1 MASEGRTVNPAIAGP
16 ELESR
21 LREEP
26 FTFEFFQAMRLLERL
41 LPDRAP
47 VGGFGHPSAEV
58 VRLGAHPSLAFPAS
72 EIQSLQWEDGKAPSL
87 SVNFMGMTGVQ
98 GALPQWYT
106 ALVLEQQRSGDSTLR
121 SFLDIF
127 NHRSLSLFYRAWQK
141 YRFAVT
147 YERGDRDKF
156 FLNLLALIGLAT
168 PGLSGRQAIEDE
180 ALIFYAGLL
189 APHQR
194 SAAALEQLLSDYFDV
209 PAEVDQLVG
218 GWYRLDPNTQCCMD
232 GTETPSQELGKGAVL
247 GDETWD
253 QHSRVRI
260 RLGPL
265 SLAQYLEFLP
275 SGSAFK
281 PLQALTRFYSNEEFE
296 FEIQLILQHD
306 EVPRCELGAEEDAA
320 PRLGWVTWVK
330 SEGMERDPADTVF
343 AL

>member
-1 MASEGRTVNPAIAGP
+1 MGTEGRPVNPPVADI
-16 ELESR
+16 ELESC

-26 FTFEFFQAMRLLERL
+26 FTFEFFQAMRLLEKL
-41 LPDRAP
+41 LPDREP
-47 VGGFGHPSAEV
+47 LGGFGRPSDEV

-72 EIQSLQWEDGKAPSL
+72 QVQSLQWEEGRAPFL
-87 SVNFMGMTGVQ
+87 RVNFMGLTGLQ
-98 GALPQWYT
+98 GPLPQWYT
-106 ALVLEQQRSGDSTLR
+106 TVILEQLRSGDAPLR
-121 SFLDIF
+121 DFLDIF

-141 YRFAVT
+141 YRFGVA

-156 FLNLLALIGLAT
+156 FLNLLALIGLGT
-168 PGLSGRQAIEDE
+168 PGLPGQQGVVDE

-189 APHQR
+189 SPHQR

-209 PAEVDQLVG
+209 HVEVDELVG

-232 GTETPSQELGKGAVL
+232 GTETPSQQLGKGAVL

-260 RLGPL
+260 KLGPL

-275 SGSAFK
+275 SGSAYK
-281 PLQALTRFYSNEEFE
+281 PLQALTRFYSNQEYE

-306 EVPRCELGAEEDAA
+306 QVPRCELGASEDVAA
-320 PRLGWVTWVK
+320 RLGWVTWVK
-330 SEGMERDPADTVF
+330 SETMEKDPADTVL
-343 AL
+343 AI

>member
-1 MASEGRTVNPAIAGP
+1 MGTEGRPVDPPVADS

-21 LREEP
+21 LRAAP
-26 FTFEFFQAMRLLERL
+26 FTFEFFQAMRLLEKL
-41 LPDRAP
+41 LPDRLP
-47 VGGFGHPSAEV
+47 VGGFGLPGSEV
-58 VRLGAHPSLAFPAS
+58 VRLGAHPSLIFPAS
-72 EIQSLQWEDGKAPSL
+72 EIQSLQWEEGQAPFL
-87 SVNFMGMTGVQ
+87 RVNFMGLTGPQ
-98 GALPQWYT
+98 GPLPQWYT
-106 ALVLEQQRSGDSTLR
+106 VTVLEQLRSGDATLR
-121 SFLDIF
+121 DFLDIF

-141 YRFAVT
+141 YRFGVA

-156 FLNLLALIGLAT
+156 FLNLLALVGLGT
-168 PGLSGRQAIEDE
+168 PGLPGHQSIVDE

-194 SAAALEQLLSDYFDV
+194 SAAALEQILSDYFDV
-209 PAEVDQLVG
+209 HVEIDQLIG
-218 GWYRLDPNTQCCMD
+218 GWYRLEPDTQCCMD
-232 GTETPSQELGKGAVL
+232 GAETPSQELGKGAVL

-260 RLGPL
+260 KLGPM

-281 PLQALTRFYSNEEFE
+281 PLQALTRFYSNEGFE
-296 FEIQLILQHD
+296 FESQLILQHD
-306 EVPRCELGAEEDAA
+306 QVPRCELGAKEDEA

-330 SEGMERDPADTVF
+330 SETMERNPSDTVL